1 MADKPNPPKEL
12 SMEARLGIA
21 VILMCAVLFVTPYFN
36 RQAAPPRA
44 PATATAPEASK
55 PVATPTAPP
64 PASPVAAIAAP
75 IPSASISAAKE
86 MDLAP
91 LETDVFRIEFTNRG
105 ALVKSWILKQ
115 YKDSNGKPLEL
126 VSAAGVKKA
135 GYPFSIQLAAEPL
148 EWAVVNDALFAVKE
162 IDGGYEFEYS
172 DGRDYA
178 KKTIR
183 VEPGS
188 YLAKV
193 HTEVRQNGVPVK
205 HRLTWRGGFGDA
217 TVPNAASTNRA
228 VLFNITDNKLVEHGT
243 DHAKAGPQ
251 VNSGNFA
258 FAGFEDHH
266 FAIVDLPPEDG
277 SVDLWVIN
285 DSIPGP
291 DGKEELV
298 VGGAM
303 GGSAKNDFTFFTGP
317 KDYNLLKS
325 LDRRLEGLIDF
336 GFTSF
341 IAKPLFLAL
350 KYVNDNWV
358 RNWGWSIVL
367 VTIIINI
374 LLLPLK
380 ISSLKSMRKMSLV
393 APEMQA
399 INDRYKGLSL
409 KDPKMQNKNQEVM
422 ALYKKHGINPAGGCL
437 PLILQMPF
445 LFAFYA
451 VLNVAIELRQANW
464 LWIPDLSQPETLAIR
479 VLPLVMIGT
488 QFWLQRMTPVTGGD
502 PTQQRMMMFM
512 PLMFGFMFYGA
523 SSGLVLYWL
532 TGNVVGIAQQ
542 WLFNKTMP
550 APVPAPAVVAPP
562 KSSSKKKSGK

>member
-1 MADKPNPPKEL
+1 MAEKPNSKEL

-21 VILMCAVLFVTPYFN
+21 VVLMCAVLFVTPYFN
-36 RQAAPPRA
+36 RPAAPPPKPA
-44 PATATAPEASK
+44 PKAAETSQ
-55 PVATPTAPP
+55 P
-64 PASPVAAIAAP
+64 PAATQPPAPGPVVASAATVLASVAAEKELSLPP
-75 IPSASISAAKE
+75 I
-86 MDLAP
+86 
-91 LETDVFRIEFTNRG
+91 ETDLFRIEMTNRG
-105 ALVKSWILKQ
+105 ALVKSWILKK
-115 YKDSNGKPLEL
+115 YRDSHGKPLEL
-126 VSAAGVKKA
+126 VSAAGVRKT
-135 GYPFSIQLAAEPL
+135 GYPLSLQIADRPL
-148 EWAVVNDALFAVKE
+148 EWAAVNDALFAANP

-172 DGRDYA
+172 DGRHYA

-183 VEPGS
+183 AKPGS
-188 YLAKV
+188 YLV
-193 HTEVRQNGVPVK
+193 EVRTEVRESGVPVK
-205 HRLTWRGGFGDA
+205 HRLVWRGGFGDA
-217 TVPNAASTNRA
+217 TVPNASTHYRA
-228 VLFNITDNKLVEHGT
+228 VWFNITDNKLIGHGA
-243 DHAKAGPQ
+243 DHAKSGPQ

-258 FAGFEDHH
+258 FAGFEDQY
-266 FAIVDLPPEDG
+266 FAIVDLPPKNG

-285 DSIPGP
+285 DPIPNAE
-291 DGKEELV
+291 GKEEPV

-303 GGSAKNDFTFFTGP
+303 GGSTVNDFTLFVGP
-317 KDYNLLKS
+317 KDYELLRS

-350 KYVNDNWV
+350 KWVNNNWV
-358 RNWGWSIVL
+358 KNWGWSIIL

-399 INDRYKGLSL
+399 INEKYKGLSL
-409 KDPKMQNKNQEVM
+409 RDPKMQNKNQEVM
-422 ALYKKHGINPAGGCL
+422 ELYKKHGINPAGGCL
-437 PLILQMPF
+437 PLLLQMPF

-451 VLNVAIELRQANW
+451 VLTVAIELRQANW

-479 VLPLVMIGT
+479 VLPLIMIGT
-488 QFWLQRMTPVTGGD
+488 QFWLQKMTPMTGGD
-502 PTQQRMMMFM
+502 PAQQRMMMFM

-542 WLFNKTMP
+542 WIFNKTMP
-550 APVPAPAVVAPP
+550 APVPAAATAAP
-562 KSSSKKKSGK
+562 KSTPPKKKSGK